1 MSVPSYQVFET
12 SLWFAEPLP
21 DYLNVWLFKVNHI
34 AGEGVF
40 ESYQRTPSG
49 VTLRVVAA
57 GEWTVRMRGRER
69 RASWGD
75 IFLSVP
81 SEPVEFSQR
90 LESPWEWYEIQFEGP
105 AAVSFVGQ
113 FGLGLD
119 CAVSTPADPEA
130 TLGLFKELYAYF
142 LEKERS
148 APKMLSLLFA
158 LVAACGKSP
167 QPTSGRNARDSL
179 VARAL
184 EHIAAAPFKGR
195 NIAELAE
202 SLGVERTTLYRAFKD
217 KTGKSPQQYIDTH
230 RMFRAEE
237 MLQGTEL
244 PVAAVAARSGFA
256 DAKYFISWFKGH
268 KGVSP
273 GQWRKGTKK
282 GGEETGNRP
291 PPPNGE
297 GAN

>member
-1 MSVPSYQVFET
+1 MCALEYHTLET
-12 SLWFAEPLP
+12 SFWFAEPLP

-34 AGEGVF
+34 AGEGPF

-57 GEWTVRMRGRER
+57 GEWTVKMRGRER
-69 RASWGD
+69 RATLGD
-75 IFLSVP
+75 IFLAVP
-81 SEPVEFSQR
+81 SEPVEFSQK
-90 LESPWEWYEIQFEGP
+90 LDAPWEWYEIQFEGP
-105 AAVSFVGQ
+105 AAGSFVGQ

-119 CAVSTPADPEA
+119 CAVSTPADPVA
-130 TLGLFKELYAYF
+130 ALALFKELHAYF
-142 LEKERS
+142 LGKERR
-148 APKMLSLLFA
+148 APVMLKLLFE

-167 QPTSGRNARDSL
+167 QPPGRRGGQDNL

-184 EHIAAAPFKGR
+184 DHVAAAPFKSR
-195 NIAELAE
+195 NIAELSEA
-202 SLGVERTTLYRAFKD
+202 LGVERTTLYRAFKA

-237 MLQGTEL
+237 LLDSTDL
-244 PVAAVAARSGFA
+244 PVATVATRSGFA
-256 DAKYFISWFKGH
+256 DAKYFISWFKER

-273 GQWRKGTKK
+273 GQWRREIKK
-282 GGEETGNRP
+282 GGERSGNRFP
-291 PPPNGE
+291 PPHGE